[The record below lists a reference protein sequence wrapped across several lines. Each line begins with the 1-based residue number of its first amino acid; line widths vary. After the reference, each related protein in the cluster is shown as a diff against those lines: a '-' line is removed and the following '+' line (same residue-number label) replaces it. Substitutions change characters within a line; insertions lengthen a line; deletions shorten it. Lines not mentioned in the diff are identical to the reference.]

1 MTRSKGLKTR
11 SSSFFQN
18 HLKVSV
24 GKLLFS
30 EGVGD
35 WYKKKGYGAQDTDK
49 DFLAPFADF
58 LNQQK
63 TILKP
68 LILMRSRVLN

>member
-1 MTRSKGLKTR
+1 MTRGKESKTEN
-11 SSSFFQN
+11 SSFFQN
-18 HLKVSV
+18 HLKLSV
-24 GKLLFS
+24 AKLLFS

-58 LNQQK
+58 LKQQK
-63 TILKP
+63 SNPEAT
-68 LILMRSRVLN
+68 